1 MSDETR
7 ARATAN
13 IFDVA
18 RLAGVSHQTVS
29 RVLNDL
35 PNVRPATRA
44 RVEQAIAQL
53 NYSPSPAARAL
64 VTRRTRTIGLVTP
77 GVLDYGPTS
86 IAMHFNVAARAARYN
101 VETVSSLDADAAGV
115 RSVVE
120 GLLRQ
125 RVDAIVLIVVDIAVL
140 EAVRGLDLSIPVV
153 AAASTPRRSPLIV
166 SIDQYRGARSAV
178 RHLAELGHQRI
189 LHVAGPQRAPD
200 ATERARGWRDE
211 LAAHRLAAVE
221 PQLRRLVGRERL
233 PRRLRARCRAR
244 LGDLR
249 RERPHV
255 DRGALGTARARHPRA
270 RGCQRRRLRRR
281 ARSRVPLPSADDGAP
296 GLRRARRAHHAEGAH
311 RGRRARH
318 RHRGHPSADP
328 PHRRGSRLSPRAR
341 PPAPIPWQAEDM
353 RIAVTGST
361 GKLGSVVAREL
372 RAAGHTVIGH
382 GCRRHRAAGTSS
394 RSISPTTARS
404 STPSRA

>member
-1 MSDETR
+1 VSEDKGSR
-7 ARATAN
+7 NAN

-35 PNVRPATRA
+35 PNVRPVTRA

-64 VTRRTRTIGLVTP
+64 VTRRTRTIGLVSP

-125 RVDAIVLIVVDIAVL
+125 RVDAIVLVVVDIAVL

-153 AAASTPRRSPLIV
+153 AAASTARRSPLIV

-189 LHVAGPQRAPD
+189 LHVAGPLRAPD

-211 LAAHRLAAVE
+211 LAVHRLAAVE
-221 PQLRRLVGRERL
+221 PLYGDWSAASGYRVGSELDVEPGSAIFVANDHMSIGVLSALRERGIRVPEDVSLVGFDDVPEAGYLFPPLTTVRQDF
-233 PRRLRARCRAR
+233 A
-244 LGDLR
+244 
-249 RERPHV
+249 
-255 DRGALGTARARHPRA
+255 ALGELIMQKVLIAVEEPDT
-270 RGCQRRRLRRR
+270 
-281 ARSRVPLPSADDGAP
+281 VTEDTPLPTH
-296 GLRRARRAHHAEGAH
+296 LIVR
-311 RGRRARH
+311 
-318 RHRGHPSADP
+318 
-328 PHRRGSRLSPRAR
+328 
-341 PPAPIPWQAEDM
+341 Q
-353 RIAVTGST
+353 ST
-361 GKLGSVVAREL
+361 LA
-372 RAAGHTVIGH
+372 
-382 GCRRHRAAGTSS
+382 
-394 RSISPTTARS
+394 
-404 STPSRA
+404 PSR